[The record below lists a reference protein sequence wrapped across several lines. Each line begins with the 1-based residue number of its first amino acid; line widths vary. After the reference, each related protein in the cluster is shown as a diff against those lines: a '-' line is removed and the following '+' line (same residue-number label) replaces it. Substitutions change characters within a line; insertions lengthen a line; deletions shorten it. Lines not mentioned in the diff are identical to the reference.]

1 VTLDEI
7 SIILVYS
14 AMAVYAIAFIAYA
27 IDLARRSAA
36 ATRAADLVGVAP
48 SVSAPAV
55 VAGGR
60 AATSVGS
67 ATDATTASVP
77 ESSGTVAIERAV
89 PSAGEAE
96 VTDTGPATPAAPRKL
111 GAGASGATVASIAY
125 GRSPAL
131 RVGVAMTVIAWVLH
145 LSADVTRGL
154 AAGRVPWANMYE
166 FALTGTLVITTVYL
180 LVLVVAKHDL
190 RFLGTFVTGLVL
202 VLLGMATVNFYV
214 SVVPL
219 PPALQSA
226 WLVIHVF
233 VATSATGFLALG
245 FALSVVQLMQS
256 RRESIAASAK
266 AVKQNFLATLPDSAT
281 LENLAYRV
289 IIVGFILW
297 TFTLMAGAIWAEA
310 AWGRYWGWDTKE
322 VWTFIIWVVYAGY
335 IHARATRGWRGS
347 RSAWLAIIG
356 FSTVLFSFTVVNLF
370 FKGLHA
376 YSGL

>member
-1 VTLDEI
+1 MTLDDI
-7 SIILVYS
+7 SITLVYS
-14 AMAVYAIAFIAYA
+14 AMAVYAIAFVAYA
-27 IDLARRSAA
+27 IDLARRSAV
-36 ATRAADLVGVAP
+36 ATKAADEAK
-48 SVSAPAV
+48 AA
-55 VAGGR
+55 AA
-60 AATSVGS
+60 AATS
-67 ATDATTASVP
+67 ASP
-77 ESSGTVAIERAV
+77 IAV
-89 PSAGEAE
+89 
-96 VTDTGPATPAAPRKL
+96 
-111 GAGASGATVASIAY
+111 GAGAGAAATAGAGAGAPGGTGASTPTPSKPASGAARGAASVAY

-131 RVGVAMTVIAWVLH
+131 RVGVAMTVIAWALH
-145 LSADVTRGL
+145 LAADVTRGL

-180 LVLVVAKHDL
+180 LVLVVSKHDL

-202 VLLGMATVNFYV
+202 VLLGVATVNFYV
-214 SVVPL
+214 VVAPL

-245 FALSVVQLMQS
+245 FALSVVQLLQA
-256 RRESIAASAK
+256 RRESLVASAK

-289 IIVGFILW
+289 IIIGFILW

-356 FSTVLFSFTVVNLF
+356 FSTVLFNFTVVNLF

>member
-1 VTLDEI
+1 MTLDEI
-7 SIILVYS
+7 SITLVYS

-27 IDLARRSAA
+27 IDLARRSAVAASAADAANATRDASSPAA
-36 ATRAADLVGVAP
+36 ATVG
-48 SVSAPAV
+48 APATV
-55 VAGGR
+55 GAAVSGAGRAPGAPVEGGR
-60 AATSVGS
+60 GAAS
-67 ATDATTASVP
+67 AST
-77 ESSGTVAIERAV
+77 I
-89 PSAGEAE
+89 
-96 VTDTGPATPAAPRKL
+96 
-111 GAGASGATVASIAY
+111 AGASVAY
-125 GRSPAL
+125 GRSPSL
-131 RVGVAMTVIAWVLH
+131 RVGVAMTVLAWALH
-145 LSADVTRGL
+145 LAADITRGL

-166 FALTGTLVITTVYL
+166 FALTGTLIITTVYL
-180 LVLVVAKHDL
+180 LVLVVSKHDL
-190 RFLGTFVTGLVL
+190 RFLGTFITGLVL
-202 VLLGMATVNFYV
+202 VLLGVATVNFYV

-226 WLVIHVF
+226 WLIIHVF

-245 FALSVVQLMQS
+245 FALSVVQLMQA
-256 RRESIAASAK
+256 RRETVLATAK
-266 AVKQNFLATLPDSAT
+266 SVKRSFLATLPDSAT

-289 IIVGFILW
+289 IIIGFILW

-356 FSTVLFSFTVVNLF
+356 FSTVMFNFTVVNLF

>member
-1 VTLDEI
+1 MTLDEI
-7 SIILVYS
+7 SLTLVYS

-27 IDLARRSAA
+27 IDLARRSAV
-36 ATRAADLVGVAP
+36 ATQAADAAASAASAT
-48 SVSAPAV
+48 SVTT
-55 VAGGR
+55 VAGG
-60 AATSVGS
+60 G
-67 ATDATTASVP
+67 TTV
-77 ESSGTVAIERAV
+77 VA
-89 PSAGEAE
+89 P
-96 VTDTGPATPAAPRKL
+96 PKPAAP
-111 GAGASGATVASIAY
+111 VAY
-125 GRSPAL
+125 GRSPSL
-131 RVGVAMTVIAWVLH
+131 RVGVALTVVAWLLH
-145 LSADVTRGL
+145 LSATVTRGI
-154 AAGRVPWANMYE
+154 AAERVPWANMYE
-166 FALTGTLVITTVYL
+166 FALTGTLIITSVYL
-180 LVLVVAKHDL
+180 LVLVVSKHDL

-202 VLLGMATVNFYV
+202 VLLGVATVNFYV

-245 FALSVVQLMQS
+245 FALSVVQLLQS
-256 RRESIAASAK
+256 RRESLAASAT
-266 AVKQNFLATLPDSAT
+266 AAKQNFLATLPDSST

-356 FSTVLFSFTVVNLF
+356 FSTVLFNFTVVNLF

>member
-1 VTLDEI
+1 MTLDEI

-14 AMAVYAIAFIAYA
+14 AMAVYALAFIAYA
-27 IDLARRSAA
+27 IDLARRSAVA
-36 ATRAADLVGVAP
+36 AKAADDAKAASVEASERTADAAGGGTIVAAPPKRAASRWAQDG
-48 SVSAPAV
+48 AV
-55 VAGGR
+55 
-60 AATSVGS
+60 
-67 ATDATTASVP
+67 
-77 ESSGTVAIERAV
+77 
-89 PSAGEAE
+89 
-96 VTDTGPATPAAPRKL
+96 
-111 GAGASGATVASIAY
+111 AY
-125 GRSPAL
+125 GRSPSL
-131 RVGVAMTVIAWVLH
+131 RVGVALTVVAWALH
-145 LSADVTRGL
+145 LAADITRGL

-166 FALTGTLVITTVYL
+166 FALTGTLIITSVYL
-180 LVLVVAKHDL
+180 LVLVVSKHDL

-202 VLLGMATVNFYV
+202 VLLGIATVNFYV

-233 VATSATGFLALG
+233 VATSSVGFLALG
-245 FALSVVQLMQS
+245 FALSVVQLMQA
-256 RRESIAASAK
+256 RRESIAASGK
-266 AVKQNFLATLPDSAT
+266 AVKQSFLATLPDSAT

-289 IIVGFILW
+289 IIIGFILW

-356 FSTVLFSFTVVNLF
+356 FSTVLFNFTIVNLF

>member
-1 VTLDEI
+1 MTLDEI

-36 ATRAADLVGVAP
+36 ATKAADDAK
-48 SVSAPAV
+48 AAV
-55 VAGGR
+55 VASAPVAGALAR
-60 AATSVGS
+60 AAAGTAANDG
-67 ATDATTASVP
+67 APAAAGGTDTLVAAPPARGASV
-77 ESSGTVAIERAV
+77 AW
-89 PSAGEAE
+89 
-96 VTDTGPATPAAPRKL
+96 
-111 GAGASGATVASIAY
+111 

-131 RVGVAMTVIAWVLH
+131 RVAVAMTVVAWLLH
-145 LSADVTRGL
+145 LAADVTRGL

-202 VLLGMATVNFYV
+202 VLLGIATVNFYV

-233 VATSATGFLALG
+233 VATSAVGFLALG
-245 FALSVVQLMQS
+245 FALSVVQLMQA
-256 RRESIAASAK
+256 RRESFAASAK

-289 IIVGFILW
+289 IIIGFILW

-356 FSTVLFSFTVVNLF
+356 FSTVLFNFTVVNLF

>member
-1 VTLDEI
+1 MTLDEI

-36 ATRAADLVGVAP
+36 ATKAADDAK
-48 SVSAPAV
+48 AAV
-55 VAGGR
+55 VASAPVAEAAAEAGTAGA
-60 AATSVGS
+60 AATVGTA
-67 ATDATTASVP
+67 ATGGGADTLVAAPPARGASV
-77 ESSGTVAIERAV
+77 AW
-89 PSAGEAE
+89 
-96 VTDTGPATPAAPRKL
+96 
-111 GAGASGATVASIAY
+111 

-131 RVGVAMTVIAWVLH
+131 RVAVAMTVVAWLLH
-145 LSADVTRGL
+145 LAADVTRGL

-202 VLLGMATVNFYV
+202 VLLGIATVNFYV

-233 VATSATGFLALG
+233 VATSAVGFLALG
-245 FALSVVQLMQS
+245 FALSVVQLMQA
-256 RRESIAASAK
+256 RRESFAASAK

-289 IIVGFILW
+289 IIIGFILW

-356 FSTVLFSFTVVNLF
+356 FSTVLFNFTVVNLF

>member
-1 VTLDEI
+1 VTLDDI
-7 SIILVYS
+7 SITLVYS
-14 AMAVYAIAFIAYA
+14 AMAVYAIAFVAYA
-27 IDLARRSAA
+27 IDLARRSAV
-36 ATRAADLVGVAP
+36 ATRAADEAKVAAAAAAD
-48 SVSAPAV
+48 APASEADGGSTI
-55 VAGGR
+55 VAAPPMR
-60 AATSVGS
+60 AASV
-67 ATDATTASVP
+67 
-77 ESSGTVAIERAV
+77 
-89 PSAGEAE
+89 
-96 VTDTGPATPAAPRKL
+96 
-111 GAGASGATVASIAY
+111 AY
-125 GRSPAL
+125 GRSPVL
-131 RVGVAMTVIAWVLH
+131 RVGVAMTVIAWALH
-145 LSADVTRGL
+145 LAADVTRGL

-180 LVLVVAKHDL
+180 LVLVVSKHDL

-202 VLLGMATVNFYV
+202 VLLGVATVNFYV
-214 SVVPL
+214 VVAPL

-245 FALSVVQLMQS
+245 FALSVVQLLQA
-256 RRESIAASAK
+256 RRESLVASAK
-266 AVKQNFLATLPDSAT
+266 AVKENFLATLPDSAT

-289 IIVGFILW
+289 IIIGFILW

-356 FSTVLFSFTVVNLF
+356 FSTVLFNFTVVNLF